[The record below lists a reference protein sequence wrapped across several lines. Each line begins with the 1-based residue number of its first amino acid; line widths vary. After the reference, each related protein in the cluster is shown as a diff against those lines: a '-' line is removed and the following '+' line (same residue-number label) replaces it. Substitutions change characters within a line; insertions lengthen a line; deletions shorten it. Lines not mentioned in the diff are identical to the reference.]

1 MENLN
6 GVQVSYYKEKSRLS
20 YPVST
25 IESFRNKQTG
35 HRYVIISPPISSNVR
50 LFFGAFNTCHPRCLM
65 S

>member
-20 YPVST
+20 YLVST
-25 IESFRNKQTG
+25 IESFRNKQNG
-35 HRYVIISPPISSNVR
+35 RRYIIISPPDSSNIR
-50 LFFGAFNTCHPRCLM
+50 LFFGPFNTCHPRCSM